1 VKNSPDFEDM
11 NWFESVAMF
20 GHTGDEMDK
29 SDDDLNLIP
38 LIAEKI
44 MIPKL
49 TGTKTYTT
57 CILFCKNNSQINCS
71 WKFLQAKIRVLY

>member
-49 TGTKTYTT
+49 TGKKHTLLAYFFVKT
-57 CILFCKNNSQINCS
+57 ILK
-71 WKFLQAKIRVLY
+71 

>member
-1 VKNSPDFEDM
+1 MKNSPDFENM
-11 NWFESVAMF
+11 IWFESVAMF

-38 LIAEKI
+38 LIVEKI

-49 TGTKTYTT
+49 TGTRL
-57 CILFCKNNSQINCS
+57 ID
-71 WKFLQAKIRVLY
+71 